1 MIQCKMCGGSVILTP
16 DRTIG
21 VCEYCGSTNTYG
33 KISDEQRAA
42 AFNRGNDFRRAGE
55 FDNALAAYEQILRE
69 DDTDAEAHWC
79 AALCRFGI
87 DYVRDPDT
95 LEWFPTCHRASFNSF
110 LEDVDYL
117 AALEHSD
124 GITRLQYRKDATK
137 IAEVQKGILAT
148 SQNEEPYDVFICFK
162 DKGEDGQRT
171 PDSILAQEIY
181 YQLTERGHRVFF
193 SRITLEGKGGAE
205 YEPYIF
211 AALNSAKVMV
221 AVGTSPEHFNSV
233 WVKNE
238 WSRFLALMRKDRNKM
253 LLPCY
258 RDMDPYY
265 LPEQLKILQS
275 YDMAKIGFL
284 QDLIHGVDKVVR
296 AEKKPAVTETVVV
309 QQNAAT
315 NVTALVKRGNM
326 ALEDGEWEKADDFF
340 EQALNQDAELAEAY
354 LGKAL
359 AQETC
364 KSINALISKRRALH
378 QNVRGENLQMEPNKA
393 HVEAMVQKYAI
404 NGYVE
409 QSRIRGLYDFDMSYH
424 SDVAER
430 KQQYQNEETFW
441 ANHKLLSRAEKFA
454 AGTAADNLKREKQ
467 ALFATLSDKVTQAET
482 EEIAAKKNA
491 QARYEAHLRQ
501 ADAQAEDMYR
511 DGYSRRD
518 MLYQELLK
526 IAKAS
531 TDIVKLR
538 KTAQRFMQL
547 EDYRDSRMLVE
558 YCHKRAV
565 EEQRKIDAEKERQRV
580 LAEQKMQ
587 QQQQRNRKI
596 TAVVAVAACAVIAF
610 LLFWSMVI
618 VPKNRYNDA
627 VKLMN
632 EGKLVQAAA
641 AFGQLGDYQDARE
654 KSLELWRQSV
664 ESWRQNGTPM
674 SIAVGQRHTLGLE
687 EDGSVVAVGWN
698 GSGRCDVSHW
708 TGIVAISAGEGHS
721 IGLKADGTVEAAGWN
736 EQGQGNVSNWVN
748 IVAVSAGEYHT
759 VGLKADGTVTAVGWN
774 KAGQCDVSN
783 WTDIIAISSSKYHT
797 VGLKADGTVVAT
809 GSNEEGQ
816 CDVSQW
822 EDIVAVSAGE
832 CHTVGLKADGTAVI
846 AGSNYYGGDVSQ
858 WTDIVAVDAG
868 KSHTVGLKADGTVV
882 AAGRNRDGQC
892 DVSQWTDIV
901 AISAGDSHTVGLKA
915 DGTVVAVGANNY
927 GQCNVSDWK
936 DIMIP

>member
-275 YDMAKIGFL
+275 YDMGKIGFI

-326 ALEDGEWEKADDFF
+326 ALEDGDWKQADSFF
-340 EQALNQDAELAEAY
+340 DKALNQDAELAEAY
-354 LGKAL
+354 LGIFLAEYKSSSLKRFEQLWETLEPKIVKKEACERNRKAEDEAVRKYTIPGILSAEQIRNQLDANRYYDSAEDSRRVQLEQLQRIFHTNRNLMRAISFGDRQLRKEIETMQKKLLKLCEERL
-359 AQETC
+359 AAAQKEDSSNRAAVIKLYHQHIDKC
-364 KSINALISKRRALH
+364 IRVVEEQHRELKQSLDERYEKLRALEKKH
-378 QNVRGENLQMEPNKA
+378 TKA
-393 HVEAMVQKYAI
+393 DCIALI
-404 NGYVE
+404 NGYSALGSYADASVRKLTIEVE
-409 QSRIRGLYDFDMSYH
+409 LDRYYRVLTN
-424 SDVAER
+424 
-430 KQQYQNEETFW
+430 KQRDATSNGQYKKLLEQYQEIISYKDCAARADKCRAVIQMNKEEREVTM
-441 ANHKLLSRAEKFA
+441 KLLYILCIPLLFRGIRSSLEVSVGA
-454 AGTAADNLKREKQ
+454 ALIIT
-467 ALFATLSDKVTQAET
+467 TM
-482 EEIAAKKNA
+482 IASIPIGI
-491 QARYEAHLRQ
+491 RFWIE
-501 ADAQAEDMYR
+501 
-511 DGYSRRD
+511 SRR
-518 MLYQELLK
+518 K
-526 IAKAS
+526 
-531 TDIVKLR
+531 
-538 KTAQRFMQL
+538 
-547 EDYRDSRMLVE
+547 
-558 YCHKRAV
+558 
-565 EEQRKIDAEKERQRV
+565 
-580 LAEQKMQ
+580 
-587 QQQQRNRKI
+587 
-596 TAVVAVAACAVIAF
+596 
-610 LLFWSMVI
+610 
-618 VPKNRYNDA
+618 
-627 VKLMN
+627 
-632 EGKLVQAAA
+632 
-641 AFGQLGDYQDARE
+641 
-654 KSLELWRQSV
+654 
-664 ESWRQNGTPM
+664 
-674 SIAVGQRHTLGLE
+674 
-687 EDGSVVAVGWN
+687 
-698 GSGRCDVSHW
+698 
-708 TGIVAISAGEGHS
+708 
-721 IGLKADGTVEAAGWN
+721 
-736 EQGQGNVSNWVN
+736 
-748 IVAVSAGEYHT
+748 
-759 VGLKADGTVTAVGWN
+759 
-774 KAGQCDVSN
+774 
-783 WTDIIAISSSKYHT
+783 
-797 VGLKADGTVVAT
+797 
-809 GSNEEGQ
+809 
-816 CDVSQW
+816 
-822 EDIVAVSAGE
+822 
-832 CHTVGLKADGTAVI
+832 
-846 AGSNYYGGDVSQ
+846 
-858 WTDIVAVDAG
+858 
-868 KSHTVGLKADGTVV
+868 
-882 AAGRNRDGQC
+882 
-892 DVSQWTDIV
+892 
-901 AISAGDSHTVGLKA
+901 
-915 DGTVVAVGANNY
+915 
-927 GQCNVSDWK
+927 
-936 DIMIP
+936 